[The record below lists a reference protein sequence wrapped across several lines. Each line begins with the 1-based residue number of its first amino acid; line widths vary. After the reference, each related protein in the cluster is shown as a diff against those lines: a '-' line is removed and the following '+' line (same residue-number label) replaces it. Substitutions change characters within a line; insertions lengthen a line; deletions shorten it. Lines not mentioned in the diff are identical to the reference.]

1 MMGND
6 PKDNNYKKKIE
17 ASEQKIKDLEKLK
30 DRMCIAINSNDF
42 ETVNRD
48 YEKFKK
54 KGKQI
59 TPK

>member
-1 MMGND
+1 MR
-6 PKDNNYKKKIE
+6 KTIKKKIE
-17 ASEQKIKDLEKLK
+17 GFEQKIKDLEKLK

-54 KGKQI
+54 EGKQI